1 MQHAPVVK
9 DQRLPRHK
17 LDPDLK
23 FRHLQYLGPFSRRCV
38 PQLHGLAVLPL
49 SAGCAVVVVP
59 AYLRQRSGSEMRTP
73 LVSGS
78 GGVLV
83 LKDRKAVAERAVVNT
98 ADFLVAAR
106 VRYHF
111 GRAQYF
117 VEVWVGV
124 VEMGSSSEA
133 VHKGRFATRAIGV
146 REEVEQLQTAR
157 VGEVGGVG
165 VDREGQGGVRGVRG
179 IDRGGKV
186 PESAILGLTDE
197 GDAVEE
203 GFGR

>member
-1 MQHAPVVK
+1 M
-9 DQRLPRHK
+9 
-17 LDPDLK
+17 
-23 FRHLQYLGPFSRRCV
+23 
-38 PQLHGLAVLPL
+38 
-49 SAGCAVVVVP
+49 
-59 AYLRQRSGSEMRTP
+59 
-73 LVSGS
+73 
-78 GGVLV
+78 
-83 LKDRKAVAERAVVNT
+83 
-98 ADFLVAAR
+98 
-106 VRYHF
+106 
-111 GRAQYF
+111 
-117 VEVWVGV
+117 
-124 VEMGSSSEA
+124 
-133 VHKGRFATRAIGV
+133 